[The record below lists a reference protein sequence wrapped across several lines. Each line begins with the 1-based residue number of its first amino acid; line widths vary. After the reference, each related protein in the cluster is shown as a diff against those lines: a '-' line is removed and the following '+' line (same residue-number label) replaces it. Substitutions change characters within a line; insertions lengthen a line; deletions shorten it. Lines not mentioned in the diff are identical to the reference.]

1 MAHRNKITFSILA
14 LICLLVILVMADK
27 IELLGPYNDDLGGIF
42 QAKHVLENTFPDRPG
57 TIKVFDH
64 VLPLNSYYNGM
75 TDMYFFMIPMGSIL
89 GFDYL
94 TVRIYGIIIVLLATI
109 FTFLLGKTLFNEKV
123 GLISAFLFAFLPST
137 IFYGMLPLW
146 TKFSLVFWFIPSL
159 YFLVEWRKTGKIRF
173 LIIAFVFLG
182 MGLST
187 KINFV
192 WVIVALAIAFLI
204 FRPKII
210 RNIKDFVIMG
220 ISMIAGST
228 ILIISFL
235 SRPTYFLSSLLSR
248 VSDTTPYGYS
258 NLDFSSNV
266 ATRFSNFT
274 QLMDGSSLMF
284 LGGQHSNIIFVYFLV
299 ISIIGIFLLRLKF
312 HNRFF
317 KKSLFLILML
327 TIMIVVSSAT
337 VTVLNVAQL
346 VILLPLAPLIIGAF
360 IVTLSDRISKKANNE
375 IFSLPIIFGLT
386 IFLLV
391 SNFMVIDS
399 YKSDLE
405 RTGGVGLYSIIL
417 YDIADYLKENNMN
430 QIVTLDWGSVYSI
443 YISSNYEIFP
453 SAAILYDRSNFQ
465 VNNYRQ
471 TVERSLMNPDTVYLK
486 YIKDVP
492 IQGSWDLFVEVL
504 EKHDKKPVLIKTF
517 YSWDEKDLFY
527 LYKAE

>member
-1 MAHRNKITFSILA
+1 MAHRNKITLSILA
-14 LICLLVILVMADK
+14 LICLLVILVMVDN
-27 IELLGPYNDDLGGIF
+27 IELLGPYPDDLGGVLH
-42 QAKHVLENTFPDRPG
+42 AKRVLDNTTPDRPG
-57 TIKVFDH
+57 TIEVFNH

-75 TDMYFFMIPMGSIL
+75 TDVYFFMIPLGSIL
-89 GFDYL
+89 GLEYS
-94 TVRIYGIIIVLLATI
+94 TVRIYGIVIVLLATI

-123 GLISAFLFAFLPST
+123 GLISASLFAFLPAT

-173 LIIAFVFLG
+173 MIIAFVFLG
-182 MGLST
+182 IGLST

-192 WVIVALAIAFLI
+192 WVIVALAITFLI

-210 RNIKDFVIMG
+210 RSIKNLVIMG

-228 ILIISFL
+228 ILVISFL
-235 SRPTYFLSSLLSR
+235 SRPTYFLGTLFLSAE
-248 VSDTTPYGYS
+248 TTPVGHS

-266 ATRFSNFT
+266 AMRFSNFF

-284 LGGQHSNIIFVYFLV
+284 LGAQHSNILFVYFLI

-312 HNRFF
+312 YNRFF

-327 TIMIVVSSAT
+327 GIMIVISSGT
-337 VTVLNVAQL
+337 VTLLNVAQL
-346 VILLPLAPLIIGAF
+346 VILLPLAPLIMGAF
-360 IVTLSDRISKKANNE
+360 IVTLSDRISKKTNNE

-405 RTGGVGLYSIIL
+405 RTGGVGLFSTIY

-430 QIVTLDWGSVYSI
+430 QLVALDWGIGNSI
-443 YISSNYEIFP
+443 YVSSNYELRP
-453 SAAILYDRSNFQ
+453 AVAILYNTSNFQ
-465 VNNYRQ
+465 VDKYKQ
-471 TVERSLMNPDTVYLK
+471 TVEESLMDPDTVYIK
-486 YIKDVP
+486 HPKDVP

-517 YSWDEKDLFY
+517 YSWNEKDLFY